1 MEVNHREQAYSWMAE
16 TVAVCIGVT
25 ILLWLLSA
33 DGVSSTD
40 LIIVSIAWLVAG
52 VVITISLFKK
62 VDTLILQRIAVHVE
76 GYDDE

>member
-1 MEVNHREQAYSWMAE
+1 MEVNHREQAYSWLGEA
-16 TVAVCIGVT
+16 VAVSIGVM

-40 LIIVSIAWLVAG
+40 LLIISIAWLVAG

-62 VDTLILQRIAVHVE
+62 VDTMILQRIAVHVE